1 MKPSSSSSCIS
12 KILRRIL
19 CFSTSFSSSS
29 SSSPFDHQIKEERE
43 TSSLVGNP
51 GIVARLMGLNTL
63 PLRIE
68 PIDGSPSISSSDSVI
83 KKSGSPQVR
92 RRRNNIVNLAYKEL
106 EDENYFILSFEHES
120 KVERKKLRKKKSNS
134 VKRRE
139 SLHENNNKENEGV
152 VNSDFRVENSSDVL
166 RPLMNSFGESEK
178 TRKKKGSGDY
188 SFETEVYSEKSSP
201 NSVLEFPNDQES
213 VSSGD
218 TSRLSNSKM
227 RRTLSEELDSCG
239 NSKEKKVINNGFC
252 EEEEKLRSRDKNY
265 AEKWDE
271 LGKLAAIEIIKLS
284 WVQNEISKDENI
296 VKEIGNDLASTIL
309 DQLLDE
315 LLLVISIP

>member
-29 SSSPFDHQIKEERE
+29 SFDTQIKEERE
-43 TSSLVGNP
+43 TSSLVGGAFNNP

-120 KVERKKLRKKKSNS
+120 KVERKKLRKKKSNR

-139 SLHENNNKENEGV
+139 SLHENNNKENEGG

-166 RPLMNSFGESEK
+166 RPLMNSCGESEK

-213 VSSGD
+213 ASSGD
-218 TSRLSNSKM
+218 TSRLLNSKM

-252 EEEEKLRSRDKNY
+252 EEEEKLRNRDKNY
-265 AEKWDE
+265 AEKWEE
-271 LGKLAAIEIIKLS
+271 LGKVAAIEIIKLS
-284 WVQNEISKDENI
+284 WVQNEISIDENI

-315 LLLVISIP
+315 LLIISIP